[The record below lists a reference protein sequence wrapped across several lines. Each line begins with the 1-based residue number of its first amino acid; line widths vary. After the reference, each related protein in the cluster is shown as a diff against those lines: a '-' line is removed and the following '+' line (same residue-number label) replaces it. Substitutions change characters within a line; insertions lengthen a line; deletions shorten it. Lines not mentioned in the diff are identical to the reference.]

1 MQIRF
6 PYAQQ
11 PGATYPI
18 GSFFGPEMTPYRYM
32 PAPTLPTMSPGEKP
46 PMGINLLPPS
56 SLPSRS
62 EMILLKQLK
71 RSKSEMTPVP
81 MGRGLLPQPGGE
93 YRYDWPNS
101 EMIIPSPAMERPPDN
116 LLQSFLGT
124 APMPASDF
132 IPYTQN
138 RYGLGYGYKPR
149 ATERFQQDMGYGFD
163 NLLGRRQTPRT
174 CPYCGMLL

>member
-11 PGATYPI
+11 PGGTYPI
-18 GSFFGPEMTPYRYM
+18 DSFFGPEMTPYRYM
-32 PAPTLPTMSPGEKP
+32 PAPTLSTMSPGEKP
-46 PMGINLLPPS
+46 PTGLGINLLPPS
-56 SLPSRS
+56 SLPSR
-62 EMILLKQLK
+62 
-71 RSKSEMTPVP
+71 
-81 MGRGLLPQPGGE
+81 
-93 YRYDWPNS
+93 S

-132 IPYTQN
+132 MPYTQN
-138 RYGLGYGYKPR
+138 RYGSGYEYMPR

-174 CPYCGMLL
+174 CPYCGMPL

>member
-56 SLPSRS
+56 SLPSR
-62 EMILLKQLK
+62 
-71 RSKSEMTPVP
+71 
-81 MGRGLLPQPGGE
+81 
-93 YRYDWPNS
+93 S